1 MAHSFRAV
9 SVFTAVVILASASSA
24 AAESCD
30 LFGKIKSLKSVKPVT
45 VTFINKTTEPRYVD
59 WLDFK
64 GEQENRALLQPGGKT
79 TVKTFVSHP
88 WMFSDEPGNCHE
100 IYLPKAKD
108 KTFRITVQR
117 ADLTDQDD

>member
-1 MAHSFRAV
+1 MPQLF
-9 SVFTAVVILASASSA
+9 LAAAFVTLAIAAFATPA

-30 LFGKIKSLKSVKPVT
+30 LFGKIKSPKSTKPVT
-45 VTFINKTTEPRYVD
+45 VTFINKTGEPRYVD

-64 GEQENRALLQPGGKT
+64 GEQENRALLQPGEKT
-79 TVKTFVSHP
+79 TVKTFVRHS

-100 IYLPKAKD
+100 IYVAKAGD

-117 ADLTDQDD
+117 KDLTDQDD